1 MPSAGRKATSPANLR
16 AVIMVAAVVAYVLL
30 GALAVFQIALAAG
43 APLGHLAWG
52 GRYRVLPRGLRIGS
66 AVSVLLYALFAWII
80 SGAVTRAT
88 DVGDYIYPAHP
99 GIWVLTGYFGLGVVV
114 NLISRSR
121 PERLVMTPVAAVLC
135 ACCLV
140 IALA

>member
-1 MPSAGRKATSPANLR
+1 VPAL
-16 AVIMVAAVVAYVLL
+16 AAVLFCVILA
-30 GALAVFQIALAAG
+30 ALAAFQIALLAG

-52 GRYRVLPRGLRIGS
+52 GQHPVLPRGLRIGS

-80 SGAVTRAT
+80 AGAMASVDRF
-88 DVGDYIYPAHP
+88 GDHIPEEP
-99 GIWVLTGYFGLGVVV
+99 VGIWVLTVYFGVGILA
-114 NLISRSR
+114 NLASRSH
-121 PERLVMTPVAAVLC
+121 PERFLMTPVAAVLF

>member
-1 MPSAGRKATSPANLR
+1 MVEAT
-16 AVIMVAAVVAYVLL
+16 AVVAYLLL

-43 APLGHLAWG
+43 APLGSLAWG
-52 GRYRVLPRGLRIGS
+52 GKHRVLPRGLRIAS
-66 AVSVLLYALFAWII
+66 AVSVLLYALFAAII
-80 SGAVTRAT
+80 AGAVSSLDRF
-88 DVGDYIYPAHP
+88 GDHVAETPI
-99 GIWVLTGYFGLGVVV
+99 GIWILTAYFGLGILV

-121 PERLVMTPVAAVLC
+121 PERFVMTPVAAVLC

>member
-1 MPSAGRKATSPANLR
+1 
-16 AVIMVAAVVAYVLL
+16 MVEAAAVVAYLLL

-43 APLGHLAWG
+43 APLGALAWG
-52 GRYRVLPRGLRIGS
+52 GGHHVLPRGLRIAS
-66 AVSVLLYALFAWII
+66 AVSVLLDALFAWII
-80 SGAVTRAT
+80 SAAAARA
-88 DVGDYIYPAHP
+88 DQFGDHIPPEHP
-99 GIWVLTGYFGLGVVV
+99 GIWVLTAYFGLGVIV

-121 PERLVMTPVAAVLC
+121 PERFVMTPVAALLC